1 MKPTIH
7 HATIRGDAYAVG
19 RGLGEAVRPHMTA
32 VTGASEEFRALD
44 TRWRGSELVRHLLEA
59 ARAVFPDYIRELE
72 GMADGAG
79 VDFDTLFVWNCRG
92 DLRYPPGTVSP
103 RVEAAVADGCTT
115 VMLPAGHNPA
125 APDDALIA
133 HNEDGSEEL
142 DGHCFW
148 VRVERDGGI
157 PFSSFL
163 YPGMLPGHT
172 LAINDT
178 GLVQTINNI
187 RAEDLG
193 PGIPRHFISL
203 AVLDCGDIASA
214 LAILGRTDRASGF
227 HHALGNAAEGRV
239 VSVEAPA
246 SGCRAN
252 EVECPVAHANHLV
265 DPELAHVEQQ
275 VTRSSAFRQQA
286 ANEMTTTGETPEA
299 ILFHEGETATTSIH
313 RRPSP
318 EEDDYGFTLAT
329 AVFRLGPVG
338 IDWRLHKDVENQD
351 VYRGRVGLSA

>member
-1 MKPTIH
+1 MTSSIH
-7 HATIRGDAYAVG
+7 HAAVRGDAYAVG
-19 RGLGEAVRPHMTA
+19 RGLGEAVRPHMAA

-44 TRWRGSELVRHLLEA
+44 TRWRGSELVRTLLEA

-72 GMADGAG
+72 GMADGAD
-79 VDFDTLFVWNCRG
+79 VDFDTLFLWNCRG
-92 DLRYPPGTVSP
+92 DLRYPAEKVSP
-103 RVEAAVADGCTT
+103 RVEAALAEGCTT
-115 VMLPAGHNPA
+115 VMLPAGHDPT

-148 VRVERDGGI
+148 VRVEREDGI

-172 LAINDT
+172 LAVNDA

-187 RAEDLG
+187 RAEDLK
-193 PGIPRHFISL
+193 PGIPRHFISR
-203 AVLDCGDIASA
+203 AILDCGDTKSA
-214 LAILGRTDRASGF
+214 LSVLSRADRASGF
-227 HHALGNAAEGRV
+227 HHALGAAAEGRV

-252 EVECPVAHANHLV
+252 EIAHPVAHANHLV
-265 DPELAHVEQQ
+265 APELAHVEQQ

-286 ANEMTTTGETPEA
+286 ASEMTATGETPEA
-299 ILFHEGETATTSIH
+299 ILFHKGETATTSIH

-329 AVFRLGPVG
+329 AVFQLSPTG
-338 IDWRLHKDVENQD
+338 IDWRLHKDAEDRD
-351 VYRGRVGLSA
+351 VYRGRVGLSP